1 MFWKKDKNALPG
13 PKGVPNPVGR
23 DIVSKLGGNPE
34 QVWNSFKAVI
44 RPKEGVKDTFEVRV
58 FDGAQPLARN
68 VSVKDYNSL
77 KEHPEL
83 TLYEGWYNNK
93 NAEAEI
99 KKR

>member
-23 DIVSKLGGNPE
+23 DIVTKLGGDPE
-34 QVWNSFKAVI
+34 QVWNNLKAVI

-58 FDGAQPLARN
+58 FNGVQGSARN

-77 KEHPEL
+77 NEHPEL
-83 TLYEGWYNNK
+83 ILYEGWYNK
-93 NAEAEI
+93 ESQAEI

>member
-13 PKGVPNPVGR
+13 TKGIPTPVGR
-23 DIVSKLGGNPE
+23 DIVTKLGGDPE
-34 QVWNSFKAVI
+34 QVWHNFKVVI

-58 FDGAQPLARN
+58 FDGAQASARN

-77 KEHPEL
+77 NEHPEL
-83 TLYEGWYNNK
+83 ILYEGWYNK
-93 NAEAEI
+93 EAEAEI